1 MKVLY
6 YNWTPLG
13 NSGPGGGVAIYM
25 KALLSHIISHPQY
38 GIEPVFLSS
47 GYYYDSSDDCYLRRE
62 NDTIPNVKEYAIVN
76 SPVIAPIAMMVS
88 KIKSIKEDEVTKQQ
102 FDLLLQK
109 EGPFDVI
116 HLESFEGISPNVLSL
131 KEKYPTVKFVH
142 SIHDYGIICP
152 NVRLWTINNK
162 NCYLCQDKPQCKQC
176 MQYLLQY
183 CPSYFKGLRPKEA
196 NGIPANPSL
205 LFKARHKII
214 RQIKKLSGM
223 TYLAS
228 EKSFQEYRRYH
239 IDVINRYSDAELC
252 VSARVAE
259 IIEAA
264 GISPSKIVIDYIG
277 TKVAEQANYECRTTP
292 CGSSLTILFMGY
304 GNIEKGIYCLLDAI
318 GKIGEDMGKHIVL
331 KLASKIND
339 DALQKRINSL
349 RCRLKDIIV
358 YNGYTHQDFPEIF
371 GDVNLGVVPPLWEDN
386 LPQVAIEMIANGI
399 PVLASQNGG
408 AHELN
413 SHPSFAFN
421 GTDELKS
428 KIVDIFNN
436 RHLLEEYWSYSQK
449 LTTMDTHI
457 NNLVKLYC
465 Q

>member
-1 MKVLY
+1 
-6 YNWTPLG
+6 
-13 NSGPGGGVAIYM
+13 
-25 KALLSHIISHPQY
+25 
-38 GIEPVFLSS
+38 
-47 GYYYDSSDDCYLRRE
+47 
-62 NDTIPNVKEYAIVN
+62 
-76 SPVIAPIAMMVS
+76 
-88 KIKSIKEDEVTKQQ
+88 
-102 FDLLLQK
+102 
-109 EGPFDVI
+109 
-116 HLESFEGISPNVLSL
+116 
-131 KEKYPTVKFVH
+131 
-142 SIHDYGIICP
+142 
-152 NVRLWTINNK
+152 
-162 NCYLCQDKPQCKQC
+162 
-176 MQYLLQY
+176 
-183 CPSYFKGLRPKEA
+183 
-196 NGIPANPSL
+196 
-205 LFKARHKII
+205 
-214 RQIKKLSGM
+214 M

-292 CGSSLTILFMGY
+292 YNSSLTILFMGY

-318 GKIGEDMGKHIVL
+318 GKIGETMGKHIVL

-421 GTDELKS
+421 GTDDLKS
-428 KIVDIFNN
+428 KIIDIFNN